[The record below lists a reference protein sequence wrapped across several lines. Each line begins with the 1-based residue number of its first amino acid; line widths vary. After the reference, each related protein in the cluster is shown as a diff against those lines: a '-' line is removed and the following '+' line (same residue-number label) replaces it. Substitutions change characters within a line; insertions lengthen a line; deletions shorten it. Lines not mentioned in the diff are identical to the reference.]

1 MTTKRGNLVQKF
13 KPMIRTIFT
22 LAYLLLLSLFAT
34 LHAQELWTLDKCI
47 NYALDNNISIKQS
60 QLNTQ
65 YQQNNL
71 KGKKNLRLPNLN
83 AQVSQN
89 QNYGRSLTYLN
100 TYTNVNSAESD
111 FGMSTQTTVFQGM
124 QINNSIKKTE
134 LDLKASF
141 EDLAKAKDDLSLNI
155 ASTFLEILFS
165 KELVK
170 VSEDQLAIT
179 QQQLKQSQEKV
190 NAGSLASGAL
200 LEIEALSANEE
211 LTLTDAKS
219 QLQLAKLKLAQMLE
233 LNFTDK
239 FDVQVPVLPEVNSA
253 AAVASSQDIY
263 MTALKQRPEIKGA
276 EYRYQSTEF
285 QLKMAQ
291 GVYYPTVSF
300 YANFYNLYNNKYKDL
315 NGNSIGFSDQ
325 LSNNQRKGLGLQMNI
340 PIFNRFQSKV
350 NVDNAKI
357 QMLNTQLDLEGT
369 KKVLRQEIETA
380 QTTALTSFNRYNST
394 EKAVIS
400 MSEAFRYSEEKFN
413 VGLVNAVEYNT
424 AKTNLVK
431 ASSDLLRAKYE
442 FIFRTKILDFYRGIP
457 ITL

>member
-1 MTTKRGNLVQKF
+1 
-13 KPMIRTIFT
+13 MIRTIFT
-22 LAYLLLLSLFAT
+22 LAYLLLLSLFAA

-47 NYALDNNISIKQS
+47 TYAIDNNIRIKQS

-65 YQQNNL
+65 YQSNNL
-71 KGKKNLRLPNLN
+71 KGKKNMRLPNLN

-100 TYTNVNSAESD
+100 TYTNVNSSQTD
-111 FGMSTQTTVFQGM
+111 FGLGTQMTVFQGM
-124 QINNSIKKTE
+124 NINNSVKKTE

-170 VSEDQLAIT
+170 VSEDQLIIT
-179 QQQLKQSQEKV
+179 NQQLKQSQEKV

-200 LEIEALSANEE
+200 LEIEAQAAREE
-211 LTLTDAKS
+211 LSLIDAKN
-219 QLQLAKLKLAQMLE
+219 QLQLSKLKLAQMLE
-233 LNFTDK
+233 LVYSET
-239 FDVQVPVLPEVNSA
+239 FDVQVPTLPEV
-253 AAVASSQDIY
+253 SSQASIVSPQDVY
-263 MTALKQRPEIKGA
+263 QTAVKQRPEIRGA

-285 QLKMAQ
+285 QLKMAKSL
-291 GVYYPTVSF
+291 YYPTVTL
-300 YANFYNLYNNKYKDL
+300 YANFYNLYNSKYKDL
-315 NGNSIGFSDQ
+315 NGNSISFNDQ

-340 PIFNRFQSKV
+340 PVFNRFQSKV
-350 NVDNAKI
+350 QVDNATI
-357 QMLNTQLDLEGT
+357 QVLNTQLDLEGT

-380 QTTALTSFNRYNST
+380 QTTAITSFNRYKST
-394 EKAVIS
+394 EKAVVS
-400 MSEAFRYSEEKFN
+400 MREAFRYSEEKFS
-413 VGLVNAVEYNT
+413 VGMVNAMDYNT
-424 AKTNLVK
+424 AKTNMVK

-442 FIFRTKILDFYRGIP
+442 FIFRSKILDFYRGIP